1 MRQTHLH
8 SVAWRAPDS
17 FYSLNDVQRE
27 LGHYGLEVMF
37 NDGITGH
44 EAITLL
50 HLDCYS
56 SLAELKSVYAGKCDF
71 RQTLVM
77 VNSNE
82 QAIEVLGFLKDH
94 DDVYTTDAPLKLIGA
109 RLIRMLHIS
118 RKIELELDP
127 IRQQDPLTG
136 MLTRWTF
143 KKAFVQD
150 FESDIPL
157 SSVTRALVFFDLDR
171 FKMINDC
178 YGHNVGDEIIQ
189 EVAHL
194 LSSEVG
200 PADRVGRL
208 GGDEFV
214 LLLNRYNK
222 QTVLDSVDRI
232 RQSIETH
239 EFKSTIEPKR
249 LAVTASFGISILDPQ
264 SQFDEALRQADM
276 AMYQAK
282 KNGRNTVV
290 CFDAMRD
297 ETSVE
302 QDIYVQ
308 HFENVTRVVNERVT
322 NLISLLGRR
331 LIESAREEANN
342 DALTQL
348 HNRRY
353 FDSRLS
359 REFEMA
365 KKHRRPLT
373 VAFMDIDHFHDV
385 NATYGWPTGDH
396 VLKTFSKIASENI
409 RLVDWIARYGGEEFC
424 LIMLDTELEQGLTI
438 AERIRKA
445 VAALNVRSLDDRAVK
460 LTVSIGVAELTD
472 DIESPVALV
481 QQASK
486 ALIHAK
492 DSGRNRICYD
502 LCT

>member
-1 MRQTHLH
+1 MIQTHLN

-17 FYSLNDVQRE
+17 FYSLNDVQKT
-27 LGHYGLEVMF
+27 LGHYGLDVMF
-37 NDGITGH
+37 NDAITGY
-44 EAITLL
+44 EAITLV
-50 HLDCYS
+50 HLECYS
-56 SLAELKSVYAGKCDF
+56 SLAELKSVYTGKCNF

-82 QAIEVLGFLKDH
+82 QAIEVLGFLKDQ
-94 DDVYTTDAPLKLIGA
+94 DDVYTTDAPLELIGA
-109 RLIRMLHIS
+109 RLIRMLNI
-118 RKIELELDP
+118 RNKVELDST
-127 IRQQDPLTG
+127 RQIDPLTG
-136 MLTRWTF
+136 MLTRWAF
-143 KKAFVQD
+143 KDSFAQG
-150 FESDIPL
+150 FESDPF
-157 SSVTRALVFFDLDR
+157 SSVTRALVFFDLDS

-214 LLLNRYNK
+214 LLLNRYDK
-222 QTVLDSVDRI
+222 QTMLDSVDRI
-232 RQSIETH
+232 RQRIETH
-239 EFKSTIEPKR
+239 EFKSTIEPNR
-249 LAVTASFGISILDPQ
+249 FAVTASFGVSILDPQ
-264 SQFDEALRQADM
+264 SQFDDALRQADM

-282 KNGRNTVV
+282 ENGRNTVV

-297 ETSVE
+297 ENSVE
-302 QDIYVQ
+302 HDIYVQ

-331 LIESAREEANN
+331 LIESARQEANN

-396 VLKTFSKIASENI
+396 VLRIFSKIASENI

-424 LIMLDTELEQGLTI
+424 LIMLDTELDQGLTI
-438 AERIRKA
+438 AERIRTA
-445 VAALNVRSLDDRAVK
+445 VAASNVRSLDDRAVN
-460 LTVSIGVAELTD
+460 LTVSIGVAKLTD
-472 DIESPVALV
+472 VIESPVALV

-492 DSGRNRICYD
+492 DSGRNRVCYD
-502 LCT
+502 LGS